1 MDAQRIAI
9 IGGGAVGGVLAE
21 VAHQA
26 GHRVTL
32 CARTP
37 FDQLTLET
45 PEGTGPVP
53 VSIATEPEQAPDV
66 DWVLLT
72 TKVQDVPGAQPWL
85 RRFDRTPLVLVQNGV
100 GHHESVAGAAL
111 SSPLLPAMIYVI
123 AERVRPGHVL
133 RRSTGRVVV
142 PDDELGARFAALLGG
157 EQFPVQRTAD
167 FRTEAWRKM
176 LLNVSSNPITAL
188 TLRRLDVLAEPD
200 VADLAEGL
208 LTEAVAVARAEGAEL
223 DQSDADEL
231 VGAFRSGMPAENGT
245 SMLYDRL
252 AGSTTEH
259 EHITAPVVQGGQK
272 HGIPTPLNRA
282 VLALMRGLGPLPR

>member
-21 VAHQA
+21 AAHRA
-26 GHRVTL
+26 GHQVTL
-32 CARTP
+32 CVRTP
-37 FDQLTLET
+37 FDELTLDA

-53 VSIATEPEQAPDV
+53 VSVVTEPEQAPDV
-66 DWVLLT
+66 DWALLT

-85 RRFDRTPLVLVQNGV
+85 RRFDTTPLALVQNGV
-100 GHHESVAGAAL
+100 GHHESVAGMAL
-111 SSPLLPAMIYVI
+111 GSPLLPAMIYVI
-123 AERVRPGHVL
+123 AERVRPGRVL
-133 RRSTGRVVV
+133 RRSTGRMVV
-142 PDDELGARFAALLGG
+142 PDGDLGTRFAELLGG

-167 FRTEAWRKM
+167 FRTESWRKM

-208 LTEAVAVARAEGAEL
+208 LTEAVAVARAEGADL
-223 DQSDADEL
+223 GQSDVDEL
-231 VGAFRSGMPAENGT
+231 VGTFRAGMPAANGT

-252 AGSTTEH
+252 AGASTEH
-259 EHITAPVVQGGQK
+259 EHITGPVVQGGQK

>member
-9 IGGGAVGGVLAE
+9 VGGGAVGGVLAE
-21 VAHQA
+21 AAHQA
-26 GHRVTL
+26 GHHVTL

-45 PEGTGPVP
+45 PEGTGPIP
-53 VSIATEPEQAPDV
+53 VAVTTEPQQAREV
-66 DWVLLT
+66 DWVVLT
-72 TKVQDVPGAQPWL
+72 TKVQDVPGAEPWL
-85 RRFDRTPLVLVQNGV
+85 RRFDGAPVVLVQNGV
-100 GHHESVAGAAL
+100 GHRESVAGMAL

-123 AERVRPGHVL
+123 AERVRPGRVL
-133 RRSTGRVVV
+133 RRSTGRMVV
-142 PDDELGARFAALLGG
+142 PDDELGARFAELVGG
-157 EQFPVQRTAD
+157 PQLPVQRTAD
-167 FRTEAWRKM
+167 FRTESWRKM

-208 LTEAVAVARAEGAEL
+208 LEEALAVARAEGAEL
-223 DQSDADEL
+223 QQSDVDDL
-231 VGAFRSGMPAENGT
+231 VATFRSGMPAENGT

-252 AGSTTEH
+252 AGSPTEH
-259 EHITAPVVQGGQK
+259 EHITGPVVQGGQK

-282 VLALMRGLGPLPR
+282 VLALLRGLGPLPR